1 MLALDSSFNQFVEMN
16 SVYIGLEGF
25 QLGKTMVVK
34 LKELKESYIQVLF
47 SAIVNNLAY
56 SGTQH

>member
-1 MLALDSSFNQFVEMN
+1 MN
-16 SVYIGLEGF
+16 SVLYIGLEGF

-56 SGTQH
+56 SGYFLFY